1 MKVLRPALLVAGIIC
16 TILFFSFNVRY
27 VETRE
32 GEHRI
37 WGVGLDWS
45 PWLKQDRSPD
55 GTEWEINFFSWS
67 WLVGIAAC
75 AAFWGYRRLGCIA
88 CPAPTA
94 TPQSAPAGPAPG

>member
-16 TILFFSFNVRY
+16 TILFFSSNVRY

-37 WGVGLDWS
+37 WGVGLDIS
-45 PWLKQDRSPD
+45 PWIKQDRSS
-55 GTEWEINFFSWS
+55 GRTTMWEINFFSWS
-67 WLVGIAAC
+67 WLVGIAGC

-88 CPAPTA
+88 CAAPTKTPQPATPAP
-94 TPQSAPAGPAPG
+94 

>member
-45 PWLKQDRSPD
+45 PWIKQDRWSD
-55 GTEWEINFFSWS
+55 RKETELEINFISWS

-88 CPAPTA
+88 CAAPTA
-94 TPQSAPAGPAPG
+94 AAQPAPRAL